1 MADSY
6 RSIGEDAESAVC
18 WGAIFAGA
26 FSAAAVTL
34 ILATLG
40 IATGLAL
47 VSPWSGSSLSAG
59 AFKITAGVYLVLAA
73 MISSTIGGY
82 MAGRLRTK
90 WSGAPRQEVLFR
102 DTAHGL
108 VAWAFATL
116 ILVAV
121 IGAGAGSLLGA
132 GVTGILSGAGQATS
146 QASRPSTDYFVDTL
160 LRPAPNSGL
169 AVQQSDPAA
178 ARREVGLIF
187 SRDFASGS
195 DFPSADRG
203 YLTQVVASRT
213 GLSQMEAD
221 KRVSDVIEQTKNY
234 LDGAR
239 KYGIALSLWSTL
251 SLLVGAFA
259 ASAGAIEGGQLR
271 DGRWRGVLFAPRD
284 ELNTRSRR
292 R

>member
-1 MADSY
+1 MPESF
-6 RSIGEDAESAVC
+6 RTTEDAESAVC

-34 ILATLG
+34 ILTTLG

-47 VSPWSGSSLSAG
+47 VSPWSGTSLSAG
-59 AFKITAGVYLVLAA
+59 AFKISAGAYLVVTA
-73 MISSTIGGY
+73 MIASTIGGY

-90 WSGAPRQEVLFR
+90 WSGALRQEVLFR

-116 ILVAV
+116 VLAAV
-121 IGAGAGSLLGA
+121 LGSGTGSLLSA
-132 GVTGILSGAGQATS
+132 STTGIFSGAAQGAS
-146 QASRPSTDYFVDTL
+146 QASRPSTDYFVDML
-160 LRPAPNSGL
+160 LRPAPTPAL

-187 SRDFASGS
+187 SRDFASSS
-195 DFPSADRG
+195 DFPAADRA
-203 YLTQVVASRT
+203 YLAQVVASRT
-213 GLSQMEAD
+213 GLTQTEAD
-221 KRVSDVIEQTKNY
+221 KRVSDVIEQTKTY
-234 LDGAR
+234 LDSAR
-239 KYGIALSLWSTL
+239 KYGIAFALWATL
-251 SLLVGAFA
+251 SLFVGAFA

-284 ELNTRSRR
+284 DLNTRARR

>member
-1 MADSY
+1 MAESF
-6 RSIGEDAESAVC
+6 RTTEDAESAVC

-34 ILATLG
+34 ILTTLG
-40 IATGLAL
+40 IATGLAI

-59 AFKITAGVYLVLAA
+59 AFKISAGAFLVVTA
-73 MISSTIGGY
+73 MIASTIGGY

-116 ILVAV
+116 VLVA
-121 IGAGAGSLLGA
+121 ILGTGTGSLLGA
-132 GVTGILSGAGQATS
+132 GATGIFSGAAQGAT
-146 QASRPSTDYFVDTL
+146 QASRPSTDYFVDML
-160 LRPAPNSGL
+160 LRPAPTPAL

-187 SRDFASGS
+187 SRDFASSS
-195 DFPSADRG
+195 DFPAPDRS
-203 YLTQVVASRT
+203 YLAQVVATRT
-213 GLSQMEAD
+213 GLSQTEAD

-234 LDGAR
+234 LDSAR
-239 KYGIALSLWSTL
+239 KYGIALSLWAAL